1 MNTEESMN
9 RLTEERDLLLEQK
22 HYLSEDLIRSIEQI
36 QKEKQTY
43 DDAVRTIK
51 VLKKQIEGLIEKEQS
66 ALHTLELCKDEIH
79 LLNHIL
85 SINKIQLTPD
95 VVQDAE
101 NHLRELTRE
110 MIE

>member
-1 MNTEESMN
+1 METKKNHADTQQMELLRKAIDNLQEEKYRYKARVN
-9 RLTEERDLLLEQK
+9 ILLE
-22 HYLSEDLIRSIEQI
+22 EN
-36 QKEKQTY
+36 
-43 DDAVRTIK
+43 DDAVRSIK
-51 VLKKQIEGLIEKEQS
+51 VLKRQIEGLIEKEQS
-66 ALHTLELCKDEIH
+66 ALHTLELCKDEID

-101 NHLRELTRE
+101 NHLRELTKE